1 MILDPEEETS
11 EEIETSDVDEVTQ
24 LSAKIQNTNTKLTL
38 AEISISKK
46 IELNGDINMTIW
58 YNTTGTENF
67 RRRRLEDSFPDTI
80 NGYDVKDK
88 KCSLTLTPFGDMS
101 SFIGHP
107 ENMEESFFFN
117 ATSTGYI
124 NIED

>member
-1 MILDPEEETS
+1 M
-11 EEIETSDVDEVTQ
+11 
-24 LSAKIQNTNTKLTL
+24 L

-58 YNTTGTENF
+58 YNTTGTDDSDTE
-67 RRRRLEDSFPDTI
+67 RRRLNTFPNTI
-80 NGYDVKDK
+80 NGFDVEDK

-107 ENMEESFFFN
+107 ENMEESFFFEP
-117 ATSTGYI
+117 TSTGYI
-124 NIED
+124 YLED